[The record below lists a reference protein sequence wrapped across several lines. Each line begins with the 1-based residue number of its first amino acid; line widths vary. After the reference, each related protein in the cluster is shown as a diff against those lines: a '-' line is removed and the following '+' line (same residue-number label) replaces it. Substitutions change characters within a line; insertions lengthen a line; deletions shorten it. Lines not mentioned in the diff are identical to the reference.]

1 MRYFIE
7 LSYRGTDFCGW
18 QIQENGPSVQG
29 VLNDALTKVLRQPI
43 ETTGSS
49 RTDAGVH
56 SSQQFAH
63 FDVAQPIQNPASLVL
78 SLNGILPFS
87 VAVHRVFAVAD
98 TAHARFDATYRSYE
112 YRITTRKNP
121 FLEKMAFFFRGDVR
135 IEEMNSVAQILL
147 KHNDFQC
154 FSKVKTTVKTF
165 NCQIQQAYW
174 TKRGH
179 DIVFH
184 IKADRF
190 LRGMVRAIVGTLI
203 EVGLGKL
210 SAADFEAII
219 QSKNRNMAKAS
230 VPAEGLFLVEVGYPS
245 LS

>member
-18 QIQENGPSVQG
+18 QIQENGPSVQA

-63 FDVAQPIQNPASLVL
+63 FDVATPIQNPASLLL

-87 VAVHRVFAVAD
+87 MAVHRLFEVAA
-98 TAHARFDATYRSYE
+98 TAHARFDATHRCYE

-121 FLEKMAFFFRGDVR
+121 FLEHTAYFFRGDVC
-135 IEEMNSVAQILL
+135 IEKMNSAAQILIQ
-147 KHNDFQC
+147 HHDFQC

-165 NCQIQQAYW
+165 NCQIEYAYW
-174 TKRGH
+174 TQNSH
-179 DIVFH
+179 ELVFH

-210 SAADFEAII
+210 NAADFEAII
-219 QSKNRNMAKAS
+219 QSKNRNQAKAS

-245 LS
+245 LG

>member
-18 QIQENGPSVQG
+18 QIQENGPSVQA

-98 TAHARFDATYRSYE
+98 TAHARFDATYRCYE
-112 YRITTRKNP
+112 YRITTRKSP
-121 FLEKMAFFFRGDVR
+121 FLEKMAFFFRGDVC
-135 IEEMNSVAQILL
+135 IQKMNDVAQILL
-147 KHNDFQC
+147 QHNNFQC

-165 NCQIQQAYW
+165 NCQIQEAYW
-174 TKRGH
+174 TQHGH

-210 SAADFEAII
+210 NAADFEAII

-230 VPAEGLFLVEVGYPS
+230 VPAEGLFLVEVGYPD
-245 LS
+245 LP